1 LKWLKR
7 SHSSEAKIKKKFGGK
22 MWKSVSALVAV
33 VSLALT
39 AGASTAEWPTR
50 PLTMINPF
58 AAGGPNDV
66 VARLFAQRMGEILGQ
81 TIIIENI
88 GGAGG
93 MTGAERV
100 AKAAPDGYTFLQG
113 TVGTQ
118 AQNQTLFKKPAY
130 NSTTDFAPVALV
142 IEAPLVLIARK
153 DLPVKDMKE
162 FVAYAKANKD
172 KMQYA
177 SAGTGSAI
185 HLGCALMNMVTGLDI
200 VHVPYRGANPAM
212 QDLMSGRVDYL
223 CDIITTAKPQI
234 DAGTVKAIAI
244 LTKERSPVLPNV
256 PTATEQGFDVD
267 AYTWNAFFLP
277 KGTPD
282 AIVEKLNHATVA
294 AMKTPDV
301 REKLESAGLQF
312 VSEDRATPEY
322 LAKFVPSEI
331 VKWAAPIKASGV
343 SVD

>member
-1 LKWLKR
+1 MRKALIAL
-7 SHSSEAKIKKKFGGK
+7 AAAAPLLLA
-22 MWKSVSALVAV
+22 SAVQ
-33 VSLALT
+33 
-39 AGASTAEWPTR
+39 AEDWPTR

-66 VARLFAQRMGEILGQ
+66 VARVFAQRMGEILGQ
-81 TIIIENI
+81 SIVIENI

-93 MTGAERV
+93 MSGADRV
-100 AKAAPDGYTFLQG
+100 AKAPPDGYTFLQG

-118 AQNQTLFKKPAY
+118 AQNQTLFKTPAY
-130 NSTTDFAPVALV
+130 NSMTDFAPVALV
-142 IEAPLVLIARK
+142 IEAPLVLVARK
-153 DLPVKDMKE
+153 DLPVNDLKE
-162 FVAYAKANKD
+162 FVAYTKANRE

-185 HLGCALMNMVTGLDI
+185 HLGCALLNMVAGLDV

-244 LTKERSPVLPNV
+244 LATARSPVLPNV
-256 PTATEQGFDVD
+256 PTAIEQGFDVE

-277 KGTPD
+277 KGTPE
-282 AIVEKLNHATVA
+282 AIVRKLNQATVE
-294 AMKTPDV
+294 AMKTPAL
-301 REKLESAGLQF
+301 RKKLEAAGLIL
-312 VSEDRATPEY
+312 VSEDRTTPEY
-322 LAKFVPSEI
+322 LAKFVQSEI
-331 VKWAAPIKASGV
+331 AKWAVPIKAGGI
-343 SVD
+343 SVE